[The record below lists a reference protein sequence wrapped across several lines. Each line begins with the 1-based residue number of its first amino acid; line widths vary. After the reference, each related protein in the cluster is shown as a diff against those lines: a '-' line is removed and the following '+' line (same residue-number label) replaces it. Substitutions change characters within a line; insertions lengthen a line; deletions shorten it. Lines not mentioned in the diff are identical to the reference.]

1 MSNIM
6 ANPNNHMMP
15 GVAPM
20 QQMDEDPEL
29 AAAIAASLEQMG
41 VEE

>member
-1 MSNIM
+1 
-6 ANPNNHMMP
+6 MMP